1 MAVKMQVL
9 KRLEAGE
16 RQSDIGRSLGLVTS
30 TLRTIMKN
38 ADKIKIT
45 AQCTTSVT
53 ATRVTRTRSSL
64 LENMESQLSI
74 WVEDQNQRHM
84 PLSQLII
91 MEKARSLFTTIQ
103 QQEGDGSSTETFT
116 ANRGWFEKFKHRSN
130 IHSIRITGEAAS
142 SNMQAAQEF
151 PDMLKQIIHQGNYPP
166 QLVFNVG
173 ETALFWKRM
182 PSRTFISR
190 EEKHASG
197 FKCAKDRLT
206 LLLGGNA
213 SGDFKLKPMLVYH
226 SENPR
231 ALKGL
236 SKDHLSYGGRTRR
249 PR

>member
-1 MAVKMQVL
+1 
-9 KRLEAGE
+9 
-16 RQSDIGRSLGLVTS
+16 
-30 TLRTIMKN
+30 
-38 ADKIKIT
+38 
-45 AQCTTSVT
+45 
-53 ATRVTRTRSSL
+53 
-64 LENMESQLSI
+64 
-74 WVEDQNQRHM
+74 M

-91 MEKARSLFTTIQ
+91 MENPRSLFTAIQ

-116 ANRGWFEKFKHRSN
+116 ASRGWFEKFIHRSN

-206 LLLGGNA
+206 LLLGSNA

-236 SKDHLSYGGRTRR
+236 SKDHLPVIWRANKKAWVTEDLFQQWYTSSFCPAVVLLRCKKNSKQKRCCYLTMLQATHSTSTASRLPCLLKSCSCLPPQLLFFSQWTRG
-249 PR
+249 